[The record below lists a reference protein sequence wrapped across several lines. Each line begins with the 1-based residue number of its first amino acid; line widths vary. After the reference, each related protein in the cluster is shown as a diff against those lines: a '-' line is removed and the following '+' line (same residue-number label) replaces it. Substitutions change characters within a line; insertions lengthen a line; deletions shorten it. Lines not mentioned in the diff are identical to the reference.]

1 MPKKHRQKFLTSPSS
16 NISNSASSSSLA
28 SNIPAVGSKGHTSV
42 NDLLAH
48 LRISQPRIDT
58 PRLPISTLRS
68 VPPSLQ
74 QILANAD
81 SPPPIRP
88 RVQIGVPRRNR
99 IPGPPPPA
107 SWLGADTTEKG
118 AEEEAIYKAEYRA
131 EDVCKLP
138 DLAHIESD
146 RLAHAVLAAIARDWS
161 FHMVYDQ
168 HYLYTLRPGLK
179 SALLAYIAAYNQHGV
194 GADGLWV
201 LFKDDPD
208 DDNSCRDRKE
218 GWEAEAEL
226 SGDEDFKHMDL
237 TRALGPRLTWKDL
250 SGLFHSPLPPPV
262 QRPIESYL
270 GELWHP
276 SSTPPRS
283 RFPSLTHLSLSYPH
297 ATMSSWTRLTAFAR
311 LTPTVT
317 HLSLAGWP
325 LSTSADPA
333 GVLKRFARSLLC
345 LKWLDV
351 SDCNAAFY
359 KALKDVEWDRCWR
372 GVETVVCRQ
381 AGKSPKGIREERVR
395 AAEELKM
402 SIRAIRQEVRGKW
415 CGIVV

>member
-1 MPKKHRQKFLTSPSS
+1 M
-16 NISNSASSSSLA
+16 
-28 SNIPAVGSKGHTSV
+28 
-42 NDLLAH
+42 
-48 LRISQPRIDT
+48 
-58 PRLPISTLRS
+58 
-68 VPPSLQ
+68 
-74 QILANAD
+74 
-81 SPPPIRP
+81 
-88 RVQIGVPRRNR
+88 
-99 IPGPPPPA
+99 
-107 SWLGADTTEKG
+107 
-118 AEEEAIYKAEYRA
+118 YKAEYRA
-131 EDVCKLP
+131 EDVYKLP

-146 RLAHAVLAAIARDWS
+146 RLAHAALAAIARDWN

-179 SALLAYIAAYNQHGV
+179 SALLAYIAAYNLHGV

-201 LFKDDPD
+201 LFKNGPD
-208 DDNSCRDRKE
+208 DNNSCRDRKE

-237 TRALGPRLTWKDL
+237 TRALGPRMTWKDL
-250 SGLFHSPLPPPV
+250 SGLFHSPLPPQI
-262 QRPIESYL
+262 QRPIESHL
-270 GELWHP
+270 EEFWHP

-325 LSTSADPA
+325 LPTSADPA

-402 SIRAIRQEVRGKW
+402 SIRVIRQEVRGKW
-415 CGIVV
+415 CAIVV